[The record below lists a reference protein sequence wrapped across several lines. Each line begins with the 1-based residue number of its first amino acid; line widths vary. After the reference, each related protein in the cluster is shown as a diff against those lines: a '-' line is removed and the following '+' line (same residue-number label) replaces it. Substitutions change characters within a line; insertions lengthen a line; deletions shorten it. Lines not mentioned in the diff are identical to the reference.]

1 MWRNL
6 VVAVILLLLA
16 GYGSARLEDVN
27 AKGFEKEELP
37 FFPSGR
43 LLDFVSM
50 GHRTLLADLT
60 WLSAI
65 QYYGK
70 HHIGDRAYP
79 LAEHL
84 FDVTTRVDP
93 QFRSAYIFGGLVMAD
108 EAGDLDAARRFFV
121 RGTRSNPEDWIL
133 AFHRGFIEYMRGDRL
148 VGALQMTRASRMPGA
163 EGYASRM
170 AAYACSR
177 VGRTE
182 LALRLWEEMSVSE
195 DPALRALAEER
206 LRGLRAPAESR

>member
-1 MWRNL
+1 MYKS
-6 VVAVILLLLA
+6 LLA
-16 GYGSARLEDVN
+16 GVLLVALSGLGAAKLGRLDRPGSA
-27 AKGFEKEELP
+27 AGELR

-43 LLDFVSM
+43 LLDFTSL
-50 GHRTLLADLT
+50 GHRTLLADFT

-70 HHIGDRAYP
+70 HHMGDRMYP

-84 FDVTTRVDP
+84 FEVTTRIDP

-133 AFHRGFIEYMRGDRL
+133 AFHRGFIEYMRGDRS
-148 VGALQMTRASRMPGA
+148 VGALLMARASKMPGA
-163 EGYASRM
+163 EAYASRM

-182 LALRLWEEMSVSE
+182 LALRLWEEMSASG
-195 DPALRALAEER
+195 DPATRALAEER
-206 LRGLRAPAESR
+206 LRALRAPAAPQ